1 MKSIK
6 WEYNS
11 KNLILAYRTCNNSKD
26 KKNLMKWMNYCE
38 QILMLM
44 IRRRYLKLYFNY
56 CNDNGL
62 LDKKIEY
69 IKVMDGV
76 YNFADKELSEK
87 FRNYHKEKANLRL
100 VKKGKNLGRSHQARI
115 NRQQKDLTIE

>member
-1 MKSIK
+1 M
-6 WEYNS
+6 EYNS
-11 KNLILAYRTCNNSKD
+11 KNLILAYRHNNSKD

-100 VKKGKNLGRSHQARI
+100 VKKRKI
-115 NRQQKDLTIE
+115 